1 MIENCNYEFSAIMW
15 LWHGGKA
22 AWSFISVP
30 QDISDEIYFSAKL
43 RTFAPSRGFGSIK
56 VRATIGNSTWE
67 TSIFPS
73 SETKC
78 YILPIKKSVR
88 LAEELDYDSQ
98 TKIKLRLI

>member
-1 MIENCNYEFSAIMW
+1 MIEKTNYDFSAIMW

-30 QDISDEIYFSAKL
+30 QEISDEIYFSAKL
-43 RTFAPSRGFGSIK
+43 RAMGQTRGFGSIK
-56 VRATIGNSTWE
+56 VRVKIGKSTWE

-88 LAEELDYDSQ
+88 IAEALNYESNIA
-98 TKIKLRLI
+98 IKLELI